1 MILLDTLAPVFVIA
15 LLGYALG
22 RASEGLVAPLAKVA
36 FFVLTP
42 SLIMNT
48 LLTGSISAADAGT
61 IALFV
66 FIVHG
71 GLFAGTWAVGRFR
84 GWGRERSV
92 ASSLVMS
99 CSNVGNF
106 GLPVLLFAFG
116 EQGFALGVVY
126 VVAHQAF
133 QLMFPL
139 GVAAWE
145 EGQGVKVWVKK
156 ILSVPWIYAFAVAL
170 LLRGTGGDLPRFLG
184 RPLAMMAQAAIPVQL
199 LILGMQL
206 SRVKFKGMLADVAG
220 LSAAKLL
227 IPPILALGVAELLGV
242 HGILRGV
249 LVLEASAPAAVNA
262 IIISL
267 QYNRDPRL
275 VSGTLLVTTL
285 GSVMTISALLL
296 YLT

>member
-1 MILLDTLAPVFVIA
+1 MILLDILAPVFVIV
-15 LLGYALG
+15 LLGYAIG
-22 RASEGLVAPLAKVA
+22 RVSEGVVAPVAKVA
-36 FFVLTP
+36 FFILTP

-48 LLTGSISAADAGT
+48 LLTGSISATDAGT

-71 GLFAGTWAVGRFR
+71 GLFTGTWAIGRFR

-133 QLMFPL
+133 QLMLPL

-145 EGQGVKVWVKK
+145 EGEGVKAWLRK
-156 ILSVPWIYAFAVAL
+156 ILSVPWIYAFAAAL
-170 LLRGTGGDLPRFLG
+170 LLRGTGSGLPDFLG
-184 RPLAMMAQAAIPVQL
+184 RPLAMLAQAAIPVQL

-206 SRVKFKGMLADVAG
+206 SRVKLRGMLSDVAG
-220 LSAAKLL
+220 LSTAKLL
-227 IPPILALGVAELLGV
+227 IPPIVALGVTELLGV
-242 HGILRGV
+242 DGILRSV

-262 IIISL
+262 LIISL

-285 GSVMTISALLL
+285 GSLMTISALLI
-296 YLT
+296 YLA